1 METRSISLGVAR
13 VLTVRGG
20 TLFAVLVAV
29 LLILVIS
36 PGATGIPD
44 RLLNAQIGEIL
55 REQRQSLAQTIR
67 DPDQLEKVL
76 QEKSKN

>member
-1 METRSISLGVAR
+1 MGVAR

-29 LLILVIS
+29 LHILVVTL
-36 PGATGIPD
+36 GATGVSD